1 MSRSLITGAISVLLT
16 LLIPAAWACSSG
28 SDDKIK
34 SLDSRWH
41 FYDEKIRALVPY
53 IPGVGPGEKSL
64 VLPIRKTEFPGTRI
78 CISLPPGSILFIGGK
93 FSGSSDSGSDRIFNI
108 DSLFSIFPFDTLLF
122 SVHFENSYD
131 GSLPASILTVTG
143 GAMKMKESGLQI
155 ITRSG
160 YTGYREFI
168 IIGLLI
174 GVGFISFLM
183 KADFKRFGH
192 YMNIGKIFGR
202 PETDELMERG
212 RPLAGSDLIF
222 VILEATLLGLFLY
235 IILYLG
241 KPGFS
246 TSNFH
251 LVRGILNWLGISLIV
266 LVWSFLKFS
275 LERYLAGV
283 MQLREVIKIHF
294 FESNRISIFSLI
306 VFTFLSV
313 VLLFGFGIALT
324 VYHGILL
331 KTLTIIAFVR
341 FFLISIKILNYSPY
355 KKIYIISYLCTSELV
370 PVILGLKIIL
380 DSSLS
385 QLL

>member
-1 MSRSLITGAISVLLT
+1 M
-16 LLIPAAWACSSG
+16 LIPASGAYSSG

-41 FYDEKIRALVPY
+41 FYDEEIRALAPY
-53 IPGVGPGEKSL
+53 IPGVLSGERLL
-64 VLPIRKTEFPGTRI
+64 VLPVRKTEFPGTQI
-78 CISLPPGSILFIGGK
+78 CIFLPPGALLFIGGK
-93 FSGSSDSGSDRIFNI
+93 YSGKPGSGSDQIFNL
-108 DSLFSIFPFDTLLF
+108 DSLYSIYPLDTLLF
-122 SVHFENSYD
+122 SVHFENDNAGTIS
-131 GSLPASILTVTG
+131 ASILSVAG
-143 GAMKMKESGLQI
+143 GAIKMKESGFQFI
-155 ITRSG
+155 ARAG

-168 IIGLLI
+168 IIGLLV

-183 KADFKRFGH
+183 KTDFKRFGH

-202 PETDELMERG
+202 PETDELLERG

-241 KPGFS
+241 KSGFS
-246 TSNFH
+246 TANFH
-251 LVRGILNWLGISLIV
+251 LMNGILNWLGISLIV
-266 LVWSFLKFS
+266 LVWGFLKFG

-283 MQLREVIKIHF
+283 MQLRDVIKIHF
-294 FESNRISIFSLI
+294 FESNRISIFTLI

-313 VLLFGFGIALT
+313 VLLFGFGIELT

-331 KTLTIIAFVR
+331 KALTIIAFAR
-341 FFLISIKILNYSPY
+341 FFLISLKILNYSPY

-370 PVILGLKIIL
+370 PVIIGLKIIL